1 MIKYCGVAVLLLLA
15 ACDNIAH
22 DQKVHKE
29 EFLAFGTLVNLVIYG
44 ESEQQAHTAV
54 KFAIAD
60 FMQMHQAW
68 HPWQQGALGDVN
80 RALATGKSIKID
92 VSISELVS
100 KSRMYYETSKGF
112 FNPAI
117 GGLVKLWGFEE
128 SELIARA
135 PPSHKALKQYLQS
148 NPQLADVEQDD
159 LILRSRNPAVLL
171 DFGGFAKGFGIG
183 KVVDHLKKIGLRNF
197 IVNAGGDLQV
207 VGSKGGE
214 PWLIGIRHPRDNGIL
229 ASIKISGEDSVFTS
243 GDYERYFIFEGKRY
257 HHILDPRTGTPA
269 NDFQSVTIVHPEAA
283 LADAAATALFVAG
296 KDAWKAVAQS
306 MGIQQ
311 VMLVERN
318 GDVLITPQL
327 HQRVEFTKD
336 SNKQVINI
344 VSLQ

>member
-1 MIKYCGVAVLLLLA
+1 MAKCCCVAALLLVA
-15 ACDNIAH
+15 ACDNVAH
-22 DQKVHKE
+22 DQGVHKE

-54 KFAIAD
+54 KLAIAD

-68 HPWQQGALGDVN
+68 HPWQPGALGDVN
-80 RALATGKSIKID
+80 RSLATGKSVKID
-92 VSISELVS
+92 ASISELVN
-100 KSRMYYETSKGF
+100 KSRMYYASSKGL

-117 GGLVKLWGFEE
+117 GGLVKLWGFEQ
-128 SELIARA
+128 SELTAIA
-135 PPSHKALKQYLQS
+135 PPSHKAVEQYLQS

-171 DFGGFAKGFGIG
+171 DFGGFAKGFGIA
-183 KVVDHLKKIGLRNF
+183 KVVDHLKKIGLHNF

-214 PWLIGIRHPRDNGIL
+214 PWLIGIRHPRNNGIL
-229 ASIKISGEDSVFTS
+229 ASLKMSGENSVFTS
-243 GDYERYFIFEGKRY
+243 GDYERYFIFEGRRY

-296 KDAWKAVAQS
+296 KDAWIAIAKS
-306 MGIQQ
+306 MGVQQ

-318 GDVLITPQL
+318 GDVLITSQL
-327 HQRVEFTKD
+327 HQRVEFTND
-336 SNKQVINI
+336 SEQVIKI